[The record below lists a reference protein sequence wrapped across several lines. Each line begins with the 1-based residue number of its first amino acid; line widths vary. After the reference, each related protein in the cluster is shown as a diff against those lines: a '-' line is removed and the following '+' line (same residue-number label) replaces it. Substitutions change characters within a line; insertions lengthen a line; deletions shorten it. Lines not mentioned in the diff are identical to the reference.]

1 MNTLYLKYAIEV
13 ERTGSISQ
21 AAENLFMAQPNLSKA
36 IKELESDLGIEIFER
51 SSRGVRLTPSGEEFL
66 KYAENVLEQLEK
78 MEGLSKKN
86 VSSDSGLSVCIPYG
100 CLSDKLI
107 QLFNDARK
115 SFGITLSEA
124 DTLQTIENVSDGS
137 FKFGIIRYKT
147 AFDEIFADYLSDKK
161 LESVRWRKIE
171 GVILFSEKSTFEL
184 RSMNE
189 LFCTDCLLPNEN
201 MNKKS
206 KVHKTIVNGSGAFEV
221 LSHCSDMYMRC
232 APVSAE
238 TLTRYGLVQ
247 CENPEENYTEL
258 LIYRKGYKLS
268 KTDNR
273 YIEQLYAAFRE
284 IGTAL

>member
-1 MNTLYLKYAIEV
+1 MNTLYLKYAVEV

-36 IKELESDLGIEIFER
+36 IKELETDLGIEIFER

-66 KYAENVLEQLEK
+66 KYAENVLEQIEM

-86 VSSDSGLSVCIPYG
+86 FSDDSGFSLCIPYG

-107 QLFNDARK
+107 RLFDDARK
-115 SFGITLSEA
+115 LLSARLSEA
-124 DTLQTIENVSDGS
+124 GAVQTIENVSSGS

-147 AFDEIFADYLSDKK
+147 AFDELFTDYLDERK
-161 LESVRWRKIE
+161 LESVKWRTMR
-171 GVILFSEKSTFEL
+171 GAMLFSEKNTL
-184 RSMNE
+184 GLQSMNE
-189 LFCTDCLLPNEN
+189 IFCGDCSLPTEN
-201 MNKKS
+201 ANKKT
-206 KVHKTIVNGSGAFEV
+206 KAKKTAAYGTAAFEIA
-221 LSHCSDMYMRC
+221 SRCTDMYMRC

-238 TLTRYGLVQ
+238 TLARFGLLQ
-247 CENPEENYTEL
+247 RPDAEENYTER

-268 KTDNR
+268 KTDNN
-273 YIEQLYAAFRE
+273 YIEQIYTAFGE

>member
-1 MNTLYLKYAIEV
+1 MNTLYLKYAVEV

-51 SSRGVRLTPSGEEFL
+51 SSRGVRLTPNGEEFL

-78 MEGLSKKN
+78 MEGLSKKHISDD
-86 VSSDSGLSVCIPYG
+86 SSISICIPYG

-124 DTLQTIENVSDGS
+124 DTLQAIENVSDGN

-147 AFDEIFADYLSDKK
+147 AFDEIFADYLAEKK
-161 LESVRWRKIE
+161 IESVKWRKTD
-171 GVILFSEKSTFEL
+171 GVILFSEKSTLDL

-189 LFCTDCLLPNEN
+189 LFYTDCSFPNGN
-201 MNKKS
+201 VNKKS
-206 KVHKTIVNGSGAFEV
+206 KPHKTIVHGSGAFEA
-221 LSHCSDMYMRC
+221 LSQCSDMYVRC
-232 APVSAE
+232 APISAE
-238 TLTRYGLVQ
+238 TLARFGLSQ
-247 CENPEENYTEL
+247 RTNPEENYTER

-268 KTDNR
+268 KSDNK
-273 YIEQLYAAFRE
+273 YIEQLHAAFRE

>member
-1 MNTLYLKYAIEV
+1 MNTLYLKYAVEV

-86 VSSDSGLSVCIPYG
+86 ISDDSSISICIPYG
-100 CLSDKLI
+100 CLSDKMI

-124 DTLQTIENVSDGS
+124 DTLQAIENVSDGS

-147 AFDEIFADYLSDKK
+147 AFNEIFTDYLSEKK
-161 LESVRWRKIE
+161 LESVKWRKTE
-171 GVILFSEKSTFEL
+171 GVILFSEKSTL
-184 RSMNE
+184 DLHSMNK
-189 LFCTDCLLPNEN
+189 LFCADCSFPSKN
-201 MNKKS
+201 MNKKT
-206 KVHKTIVNGSGAFEV
+206 KAHKAIVHGSGAFEV
-221 LSHCSDMYMRC
+221 LSHCSDMYLYC

-268 KTDNR
+268 KSDNK
-273 YIEQLYAAFRE
+273 YIEQLHAAFRE